1 MSDLTNAQR
10 AIKLREIEMEI
21 IALEEG
27 RSPYG
32 FRLSQ
37 TQQSYRDKRKQVQD
51 KIKRRKAILQGE
63 KPRMDWGLAWEN
75 YDYIIRVNTTRNAER
90 FKAVNDALSF
100 LWLEK
105 LHRSMGDVVMAS
117 SYADRAWSIT
127 TSLGYSAY
135 RDEARCADKNP
146 FEDEK
151 LKNWFEYGWKQREN
165 CNVGVHGQQTLDVF
179 KKPETSIE
187 PA

>member
-37 TQQSYRDKRKQVQD
+37 SQQFYNDKRKQVQD
-51 KIKRRKAILQGE
+51 QVKRRKSVLQGD
-63 KPRMDWGLAWEN
+63 KPKMDWDLAWEN
-75 YDYIIRVNTTRNAER
+75 FDYIIRVNTTRNAER
-90 FKAVNDALSF
+90 FKAINDASSF

-105 LHRSMGDVVMAS
+105 LYRSMGDVIMAS

-135 RDEARCADKNP
+135 RDEARCVDKNP
-146 FEDEK
+146 FTDEK

-165 CNVGVHGQQTLDVF
+165 CNVGVHSRNLVKTTEESESNLESV
-179 KKPETSIE
+179 
-187 PA
+187 